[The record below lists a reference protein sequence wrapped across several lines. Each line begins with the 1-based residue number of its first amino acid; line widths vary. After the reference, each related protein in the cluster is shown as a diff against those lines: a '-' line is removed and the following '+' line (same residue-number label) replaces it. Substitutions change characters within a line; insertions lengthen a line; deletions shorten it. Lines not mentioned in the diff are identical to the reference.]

1 MKIFN
6 NRRDL
11 DSTVIDEL
19 IREIK
24 DKNTEHIDILEEFRN
39 AMNKFSSEKSLDSC
53 IDALNSAMQIA
64 KIREQLLDLYKH
76 YSKLLENQIDKKGAK

>member
-6 NRRDL
+6 NRGEL
-11 DSTVIDEL
+11 DSNVIDEL

-24 DKNTEHIDILEEFRN
+24 DKNTEHIDTLEEFRN

-76 YSKLLENQIDKKGAK
+76 YSKLLENQIEKKGVE